1 MATRRKWQFTT
12 REAAE
17 TSARELQLQRDHL
30 CVALNAVMHGN
41 VRWSDVNYG
50 TGEAYYRFGVI
61 PRIAG
66 CIVLVTFYAPHTG
79 QKPHTAAY
87 WETWVQD
94 EIERYTQGVL
104 FLAENAGAHWLIDL
118 IASHQLDKRL
128 RTEDFQLWTLTVRSD
143 KTASAEV
150 FRDSGQPPLLFQE
163 IEYTDF
169 PVELAAE
176 IKLYVRDGVLML
188 PSEY

>member
-1 MATRRKWQFTT
+1 MATANRMVTVNDLAGFTGSDEFYQHWTRR
-12 REAAE
+12 
-17 TSARELQLQRDHL
+17 
-30 CVALNAVMHGN
+30 
-41 VRWSDVNYG
+41 
-50 TGEAYYRFGVI
+50 
-61 PRIAG
+61 
-66 CIVLVTFYAPHTG
+66 LV
-79 QKPHTAAY
+79 
-87 WETWVQD
+87 
-94 EIERYTQGVL
+94 YTQGVL

-128 RTEDFQLWTLTVRSD
+128 RTEDFQLWTLTIRSD
-143 KTASAEV
+143 KTARAEV
-150 FRDSGQPPLLFQE
+150 LRDSGQPPLLFQE